1 MLRLNELIIIDTHL
15 LLWVIMPLILY
26 FFLCHETERL
36 AVDVIPY
43 YLSKEYILL
52 MVVNVFCIQCIYF
65 SMRVV
70 YYYIA
75 FYELVLVSCTNLL
88 LITLYFL
95 YNKICSIQNQKKK
108 IFPLLRYHNQ
118 KALYSRL
125 EK

>member
-1 MLRLNELIIIDTHL
+1 
-15 LLWVIMPLILY
+15 
-26 FFLCHETERL
+26 
-36 AVDVIPY
+36 
-43 YLSKEYILL
+43 
-52 MVVNVFCIQCIYF
+52 
-65 SMRVV
+65 MRVV

-108 IFPLLRYHNQ
+108 YFLSLRYHNQ

>member
-1 MLRLNELIIIDTHL
+1 MKLKD
-15 LLWVIMPLILY
+15 
-26 FFLCHETERL
+26 L
-36 AVDVIPY
+36 AVDAILY
-43 YLSKEYILL
+43 YLSKEYTVL

-95 YNKICSIQNQKKK
+95 YNKICSIQNQKN
-108 IFPLLRYHNQ
+108 IYIYISSL
-118 KALYSRL
+118 
-125 EK
+125 

>member
-1 MLRLNELIIIDTHL
+1 MKLKD
-15 LLWVIMPLILY
+15 
-26 FFLCHETERL
+26 L
-36 AVDVIPY
+36 AVERIHCTY
-43 YLSKEYILL
+43 GCECFLY
-52 MVVNVFCIQCIYF
+52 IYF

-108 IFPLLRYHNQ
+108 IFPLFKISQ
-118 KALYSRL
+118 SKSFVFKAREIEVKQIFIELIS
-125 EK
+125 